1 MIESSAGAAGAV
13 KSAASGGNITTFV
26 MFGMSAIGLVF
37 IMLAV
42 AVVLMMRMPRS
53 RKEWG
58 VGLTTTVVGSL
69 AGGAAVVMRFGLLDW
84 VRSPDLAEVYVGII
98 AIGGVLFMCGL
109 PAWFIVRLIFNFV
122 DKNEGK
128 GIDEVAR
135 DLKKLKDEV
144 AP

>member
-1 MIESSAGAAGAV
+1 MIENGAGAAGAV
-13 KSAASGGNITTFV
+13 KTLHGGGQITTFV
-26 MFGMSAIGLVF
+26 LFGLSAIGLVF
-37 IMLAV
+37 ILLAV

-53 RKEWG
+53 AKEWR
-58 VGLTTTVVGSL
+58 VGIITTVVGSL

-84 VRSPDLAEVYVGII
+84 VKSSDLVEIYVGLI
-98 AIGGVLFMCGL
+98 AIGGVLFICGL
-109 PAWFIVRLIFNFV
+109 PAWFIVRLVFNYV

-128 GIDEVAR
+128 DIAEVAR

>member
-1 MIESSAGAAGAV
+1 VIESGIGAGAAA
-13 KSAASGGNITTFV
+13 KSAAGGGNITAFV
-26 MFGMSAIGLVF
+26 MFGLSAIGVVF

-98 AIGGVLFMCGL
+98 AIGGVLFTCGL

-144 AP
+144 QQ